1 MTKKQDPV
9 QAVGKIVILKE
20 MEIQTKT
27 ASGIIVEGVRN
38 REPFSVGT
46 VVSVGNGIQM
56 TNGELQVPPVKKD
69 DIIFYDKS
77 KVASMSGLTYINS
90 DHIVAVVND
99 KSQLPTG
106 YYEIR

>member
-1 MTKKQDPV
+1 MTKEQDPV

-27 ASGIIVEGVRN
+27 ASGIIVEGMRN

-46 VVSVGNGIQM
+46 VISVGKGIQM
-56 TNGELQVPPVKKD
+56 TNGELQVPPVEKD
-69 DIIFYDKS
+69 NIVFYDKG
-77 KVASMSGLTYINS
+77 KVALMNGLTYINS

-99 KSQLPTG
+99 TSQLPTG
-106 YYEIR
+106 YYEV